1 MHSSSRRDALKRIA
15 SFATAFAAM
24 AQAREPRASTIL
36 ERPVPRS
43 GEKLPVIGLGTWQTF
58 DVGNDAV
65 ERNAAKEVLRL
76 FVVAGGRVIDSSP
89 MYGSAE
95 TVVGDLAAELGV
107 QGSLFH
113 ATKVWTS
120 GREAGI
126 AQMETSM
133 RRMRLAR
140 MDLMQVHNLVD
151 VKTQLATLR
160 EWKQAGRIRYLGV
173 THYHSGAYRELET
186 LLKGERPDFVQIN
199 YSLAEREA
207 DQRLLMQAAHTGTAV
222 IINRPFAGGAMFERV
237 RSKPLPDWAREV
249 GIGSWAQFFLKWILG
264 HPAVTLAIPATR
276 NPKYLIDNMGAGSAP
291 QPDAAMRTRMAAY
304 FDSL

>member
-15 SFATAFAAM
+15 GFAATLAAM
-24 AQAREPRASTIL
+24 AQARELRASTIL

-65 ERNAAKEVLRL
+65 ERNAVKEVLRL
-76 FVVAGGRVIDSSP
+76 FVAAGGRVIDSSP

-95 TVVGDLAAELGV
+95 TVVGDLCAELRV
-107 QGSLFH
+107 QGSIFY

-126 AQMETSM
+126 EQMETSM
-133 RRMRLAR
+133 RRMRVAR

-151 VKTQLATLR
+151 VRTQLATLR

-186 LLKGERPDFVQIN
+186 LLKGEQPDFVQIN

-207 DQRLLMQAAHTGTAV
+207 DQRLLMQAADTGTAV
-222 IINRPFAGGAMFERV
+222 IVNRPFAGGGMFERV

-249 GIGSWAQFFLKWILG
+249 GVGSWAQFFLKWILG

-276 NPKYLIDNMGAGSAP
+276 NPKYLIDNMGAGNDP
-291 QPDAAMRTRMAAY
+291 QPDAAMRTRMTAY